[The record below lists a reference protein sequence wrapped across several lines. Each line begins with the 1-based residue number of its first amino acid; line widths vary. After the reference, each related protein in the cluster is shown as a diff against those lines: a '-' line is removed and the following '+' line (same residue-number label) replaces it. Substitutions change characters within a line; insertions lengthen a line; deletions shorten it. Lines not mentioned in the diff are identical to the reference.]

1 MHQPKG
7 SQLEIGLSHGGDRHA
22 RVGNS
27 LNVLAKS
34 VDVRGLKTK
43 KVCQRGDAMVGNN
56 APCNNLA
63 ESKVNEHQTHLG
75 FHVCYVAC

>member
-1 MHQPKG
+1 LLITACSNG
-7 SQLEIGLSHGGDRHA
+7 STGA
-22 RVGNS
+22 

-63 ESKVNEHQTHLG
+63 ESEVNEHQTHLG